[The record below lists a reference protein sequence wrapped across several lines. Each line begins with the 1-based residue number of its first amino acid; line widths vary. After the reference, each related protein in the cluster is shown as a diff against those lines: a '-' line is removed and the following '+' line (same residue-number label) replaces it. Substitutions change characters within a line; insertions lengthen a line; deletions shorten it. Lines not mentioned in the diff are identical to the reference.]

1 MQEIEARVKNDHIE
15 PLTSAK
21 SIAAL
26 SDLVW
31 NAYDADAPEAR
42 VGFLEG
48 GLAKLALVRIEA
60 LEKADPV

>member
-26 SDLVW
+26 SVIWSGTLTTLT
-31 NAYDADAPEAR
+31 R
-42 VGFLEG
+42 QRRG
-48 GLAKLALVRIEA
+48 
-60 LEKADPV
+60 